1 MLKID
6 PSRLINKINK
16 KINHRASLD
25 LPSALPMAIIKVYL
39 NQYFKPQRTMPM
51 DNQPSNRFDN
61 TLIACRV
68 PMMLKEK
75 IMEFS
80 EERDVTVSQ
89 VMRLGIKM
97 ALGIEKTEK
106 PAQWMVRR

>member
-6 PSRLINKINK
+6 PSSLINKINK
-16 KINHRASLD
+16 KLVHRASLD
-25 LPSALPMAIIKVYL
+25 LPSAKPMAIIKVYL
-39 NQYFKPQRTMPM
+39 NHYFKSQRTMPM

-68 PMMLKEK
+68 PMMLKER

-80 EERDVTVSQ
+80 EERDVAVSQ

-97 ALGIEKTEK
+97 ALGLEKTEK
-106 PAQWMVRR
+106 PAQWMMRR

>member
-6 PSRLINKINK
+6 PSRLINKLNK

-39 NQYFKPQRTMPM
+39 NQNFKLPRTMPM